1 VRKLLIA
8 ATCGVA
14 LAVSGPAQALAY
26 GLAKGSGQGTA
37 KITAASPLTI
47 TGTQASGW
55 DDDSDSRGRILG
67 GGGDDGSG
75 RDAVPVTAT
84 ISNPNTFHHWAH
96 TVRASVLST
105 NKCAVTD
112 FSVEGAPRQVDLPVV
127 ANGRLVVRGISVRL
141 AKKANGGCKDAKVTL
156 AYSIS

>member
-1 VRKLLIA
+1 M
-8 ATCGVA
+8 
-14 LAVSGPAQALAY
+14 AY
-26 GLAKGSGQGTA
+26 GLTKGSGQGTA

-55 DDDSDSRGRILG
+55 DDDSDSRGRILR
-67 GGGDDGSG
+67 GGDDGSG
-75 RDAVPVTAT
+75 RDAVPVTVT

-156 AYSIS
+156 AYGIS